1 MLRSAIVTAAV
12 VSFSLAS
19 AALAQDQD
27 EPPANSLRWFESFD
41 LNKDG
46 FITPAEM
53 ETAGAAE
60 FARIDKDRSG
70 TITIDEYLADSP
82 DASDDETRRIRNRFA
97 VMDRRGDGNGVIS
110 LAEFLNF
117 GKFVISVAD
126 QNGDRDGRM
135 SREEFV
141 ESVTPAK
148 KSGQTV
154 PLKP

>member
-12 VSFSLAS
+12 SFGLAS
-19 AALAQDQD
+19 AAFAQDD

-60 FARIDKDRSG
+60 FARIDKDKSG

-82 DASDDETRRIRNRFA
+82 DATDDEVRRMKNRFA
-97 VMDRRGDGNGVIS
+97 VMDRRGDGNGVVS
-110 LAEFLNF
+110 QAEFINF
-117 GKFVISVAD
+117 GKFVIEIAD
-126 QNGDRDGRM
+126 ADHDGRM

-148 KSGQTV
+148 PAQ
-154 PLKP
+154 

>member
-1 MLRSAIVTAAV
+1 MLRSAIVTAAAIA
-12 VSFSLAS
+12 FGLAS
-19 AALAQDQD
+19 AALAQE

-41 LNKDG
+41 QNKDG
-46 FITPAEM
+46 FITPQEM

-60 FARIDKDRSG
+60 FARIDKDKSG

-82 DASDDETRRIRNRFA
+82 DASDDEARRIRNRFA
-97 VMDRRGDGNGVIS
+97 VMDGRGDRNGVVS

-148 KSGQTV
+148 Q
-154 PLKP
+154 

>member
-12 VSFSLAS
+12 SLGLSS
-19 AALAQDQD
+19 AAFAQE

-46 FITPAEM
+46 FITPEEM

-60 FARIDKDRSG
+60 FDRIDKDKNG
-70 TITIDEYLADSP
+70 TISITEYLADSP
-82 DASDDETRRIRNRFA
+82 DASDDEVRRIRNRFA
-97 VMDRRGDGNGVIS
+97 VMDKRGNGDGVVS
-110 LAEFLNF
+110 KAEFINF

-141 ESVTPAK
+141 DSVSPAN
-148 KSGQTV
+148 
-154 PLKP
+154 

>member
-12 VSFSLAS
+12 SFGLLSS
-19 AALAQDQD
+19 ALAQE

-46 FITPAEM
+46 FITPEEM
-53 ETAGAAE
+53 QTAGASE
-60 FARIDKDRSG
+60 FARIDRDHSG

-82 DASDDETRRIRNRFA
+82 DASDDEVRRIRNRFA
-97 VMDRRGDGNGVIS
+97 VMDKRGEENHGRDDGVVS
-110 LAEFLNF
+110 KDEFINF

-126 QNGDRDGRM
+126 QNGDGDGRM

-141 ESVTPAK
+141 DSVSPAN
-148 KSGQTV
+148 
-154 PLKP
+154 

>member
-60 FARIDKDRSG
+60 FARIDKDKSG
-70 TITIDEYLADSP
+70 TITLDEYLADSP
-82 DASDDETRRIRNRFA
+82 DATDDEVRRMKNRFA
-97 VMDRRGDGNGVIS
+97 VMDRRGDGNGVVS
-110 LAEFLNF
+110 QAEFINF
-117 GKFVISVAD
+117 GKFVVEIAD
-126 QNGDRDGRM
+126 QNGDHDGRM

-141 ESVTPAK
+141 DSVTP
-148 KSGQTV
+148 
-154 PLKP
+154 PKPTP

>member
-12 VSFSLAS
+12 SLGLSS
-19 AALAQDQD
+19 AAFAQE

-46 FITPAEM
+46 FITPEEM
-53 ETAGAAE
+53 ETAGASE
-60 FARIDKDRSG
+60 FDRIDKDKNG
-70 TITIDEYLADSP
+70 TISITEYLADSP
-82 DASDDETRRIRNRFA
+82 DASDDEARRIRNRFA
-97 VMDRRGDGNGVIS
+97 VMDKRGNGDGVVS
-110 LAEFLNF
+110 KAEFINF

-141 ESVTPAK
+141 DSVSPAN
-148 KSGQTV
+148 
-154 PLKP
+154 

>member
-12 VSFSLAS
+12 SCSLGAT
-19 AALAQDQD
+19 ALAQE

-46 FITPAEM
+46 FITPEEM

-60 FARIDKDRSG
+60 FARIDKDKSG
-70 TITIDEYLADSP
+70 GITIDEYLADSG
-82 DASDDETRRIRNRFA
+82 DASDDEVRRIRNRFA
-97 VMDRRGDGNGVIS
+97 VMDRRGDGNGVVS
-110 LAEFLNF
+110 GAEFINF
-117 GKFVISVAD
+117 GKFVVTVAD

-141 ESVTPAK
+141 ESVSPA
-148 KSGQTV
+148 QQ
-154 PLKP
+154 

>member
-1 MLRSAIVTAAV
+1 MQRSAIVTAAAIA
-12 VSFSLAS
+12 FSLVSTAF
-19 AALAQDQD
+19 AQE

-41 LNKDG
+41 QNKDG
-46 FITPAEM
+46 FITPQEM

-60 FARIDKDRSG
+60 FARIDKDKSG

-110 LAEFLNF
+110 PAEFINF

-148 KSGQTV
+148 Q
-154 PLKP
+154 

>member
-12 VSFSLAS
+12 SLGLSS
-19 AALAQDQD
+19 AAFAQE

-41 LNKDG
+41 VNKDG
-46 FITPAEM
+46 FITPEEM
-53 ETAGAAE
+53 ETAGASE
-60 FARIDKDRSG
+60 FDRIDKDKNG

-82 DASDDETRRIRNRFA
+82 DASDDEVRRIRNRFA
-97 VMDRRGDGNGVIS
+97 VMDKRGNGDGVVS
-110 LAEFLNF
+110 KTEFINF

-141 ESVTPAK
+141 VSVSPAN
-148 KSGQTV
+148 
-154 PLKP
+154 